1 VDILL
6 KILAGLAIA
15 ILSSS
20 FTVYLSLAK
29 FRTEKWWE
37 KKAEAYSNL
46 LGVLHDAKA
55 FSEENLEAQYRDR
68 ELTKE
73 EDKAVRLKSKKS
85 ESDIYRSMD
94 VGAFYLSDSAIACL
108 KIYKNESTEASKQ
121 NSWIGYLTL
130 DLDATN
136 KCLKSMIKI
145 AKVDLQIKT

>member
-1 VDILL
+1 MDILL

-15 ILSSS
+15 GLSSL

-37 KKAEAYSNL
+37 KRAEAYSNL

-73 EDKAVRLKSKKS
+73 EDEAVRLKSKKAES
-85 ESDIYRSMD
+85 EIYRAMD
-94 VGAFYLSDSAIACL
+94 VGAFYLSDNAIACL
-108 KIYKNESTEASKQ
+108 KIYKKESSEASKE
-121 NSWIGYLTL
+121 NSWVGYLTL
-130 DLDATN
+130 DLDAAN
-136 KCLKSMIKI
+136 KCLNSMINI
-145 AKVDLQIKT
+145 AKTDLQIKT